1 MKQLLKNDLCLKEG
15 IFQHKFQHWF
25 LNCGKIRS
33 YFDNLLELLWNKM
46 SHQNKTSVRESN
58 QKIKKNNF
66 ICQQIGSSIIC
77 DNRRD
82 QNLSFIKIWR
92 KMWVK
97 SNTLLLNVETLFISC
112 WRSYINEEN
121 DWASSL
127 AAKFSIRLM

>member
-58 QKIKKNNF
+58 QKNKNNNF

-92 KMWVK
+92 KKWVK
-97 SNTLLLNVETLFISC
+97 SNM
-112 WRSYINEEN
+112 
-121 DWASSL
+121 L
-127 AAKFSIRLM
+127 AWHSQRNKNPDEKR

>member
-46 SHQNKTSVRESN
+46 SHQNKTSVRESD
-58 QKIKKNNF
+58 QKNKNNNF

-97 SNTLLLNVETLFISC
+97 SNTLLVVLNIRHMKWYRDVRLVLRICLPISFH
-112 WRSYINEEN
+112 
-121 DWASSL
+121 
-127 AAKFSIRLM
+127 AAWFS

>member
-15 IFQHKFQHWF
+15 IFQHKLQHWF

-33 YFDNLLELLWNKM
+33 HFDNLLELLWNKM

-92 KMWVK
+92 KKWVK
-97 SNTLLLNVETLFISC
+97 SNTLMHMLSSWFFFSFRYCQFFNPLLSESDPTI
-112 WRSYINEEN
+112 
-121 DWASSL
+121 
-127 AAKFSIRLM
+127 